1 MVVNGSQRLR
11 SIFFLDITLLDRDTW
26 GVHGPFLSIKENFDV
41 RSIASLPQPLLVRPG
56 LPGLRGLSDHSQMV
70 PHRALRKLK
79 EVGMA
84 TPRGHAWCQF
94 ELMEG
99 GHRCRSYGGKNNPL
113 DVHHLP
119 QAYLDIPYEKLNQ
132 LIVLCRRCHMRWHE
146 AMDRLHDVLGDSC
159 IGQRTPGVGPRHSR
173 QTGRGV

>member
-1 MVVNGSQRLR
+1 MSDQLRLFPNPCSFVPGS
-11 SIFFLDITLLDRDTW
+11 
-26 GVHGPFLSIKENFDV
+26 
-41 RSIASLPQPLLVRPG
+41 PG
-56 LPGLRGLSDHSQMV
+56 YADYLTTARWFRTRM
-70 PHRALRKLK
+70 RKLK

-119 QAYLDIPYEKLNQ
+119 QAYLDIPHEKLNQ

-146 AMDRLHDVLGDSC
+146 AMDRLHDVLADPC
-159 IGQRTPGVGPRHSR
+159 IG
-173 QTGRGV
+173 